1 MNLKEQ
7 IKEWLESEEKDFN
20 QGLQLYIEASH
31 NRSVML
37 YLQRKNNHEKL
48 TYELNKLLKQVP
60 ARLEKQQAI
69 PFASKANITNKKS
82 RNRVEK
88 SSTHKI
94 LQPRKIDREKLPEDL
109 QKVYD
114 SVGDQYKIQRNL
126 HEKMKLAET
135 DESRAQ
141 LREQLV
147 EVDDYISKAW
157 NAIDLFIKTGQEPKS
172 EDKKDV
178 DKLKAI
184 NSARSYISKGLNALE
199 KLTDKKK
206 EERIAAICERVDL
219 LIKLDVSVK
228 AETRAELIRQNVI
241 KENSKLKV
249 D

>member
-7 IKEWLESEEKDFN
+7 ITEWLESEEKDFN

-48 TYELNKLLKQVP
+48 TYELQKLIKQVP
-60 ARLEKQQAI
+60 SRLEKQPAI
-69 PFASKANITNKKS
+69 PFASRAAINKQS
-82 RNRVEK
+82 RNRVEE

-114 SVGDQYKIQRNL
+114 SIGDQYKIQRNI
-126 HEKMKLAET
+126 HEKMKLADT

-141 LREQLV
+141 LREQLL

-199 KLTDKKK
+199 KLAGKKK
-206 EERIAAICERVDL
+206 EERIAAISERVDL

-228 AETRAELIRQNVI
+228 AETRAELISQNVI